1 MKRIVHILVG
11 MLFLTEETKIKVF
24 TIEAFVADADY
35 RKIADIANSI
45 VIILLNVALSRHD
58 INNKLFDK
66 DIGVSEKVLKIQQN
80 SGEYKRREEI
90 AFPNNRSK
98 HFLFTEEAIF

>member
-45 VIILLNVALSRHD
+45 VIILLKNMNV
-58 INNKLFDK
+58 
-66 DIGVSEKVLKIQQN
+66 
-80 SGEYKRREEI
+80 
-90 AFPNNRSK
+90 
-98 HFLFTEEAIF
+98 